1 MARVQAEITCNI
13 QRKLIALRFENELC
27 TLNPPPLLNALQ
39 IYPPQRPRT
48 AGGFR
53 AGRLVTDV

>member
-1 MARVQAEITCNI
+1 MKINYLHL
-13 QRKLIALRFENELC
+13 K
-27 TLNPPPLLNALQ
+27 PPMNALQ

-53 AGRLVTDV
+53 AGRLLKDDRGVLSALAQLVMADAA

>member
-1 MARVQAEITCNI
+1 MSYLHFNT
-13 QRKLIALRFENELC
+13 
-27 TLNPPPLLNALQ
+27 PPPLNALQ

-53 AGRLVTDV
+53 AGRLVTDDRGVPSALAPLVVADAY